1 MYIETSQ
8 CIFRDT
14 RARAWRGQYD
24 LTRMVRTVRLEGCP
38 ILQGLH
44 RRASSPQDKHP
55 RLQQPARPIR
65 LWSSLLILVYRLIFI
80 TILCANTANHM
91 RNVASLYQVY
101 HLSGSSVQLGL
112 AGFFQAFPFIIFG
125 LFGGVL
131 ADTLNRK
138 KLIAIT
144 HTLNILP
151 GVALGILTLS
161 GAIQVWHVNVLN
173 LLASS
178 LQVLGGPS
186 RQAII
191 PGLVPQSHLLNAVT
205 MAVLMMQGTQL
216 TAPVIAGFLIDF
228 LGVQASYFTDAG
240 LLLPSVIAALFIR
253 ASGQPQGERRQIS
266 WRSLIEGFEF
276 LWHTRII
283 LSLFLLDFFAVLFGF
298 FRPILPIFADV
309 VFKVGARGLGMLYAA
324 PAIGALIG
332 STVVLTAGNIE
343 RKGAMSIIATLM
355 FALSLGFLGMARWFW
370 IGLLALAVLGIS
382 DAISVAIRRTVVQIL
397 APDDMRGRATSFL
410 TVFAQTTN
418 GLGAVIAG
426 AGAALLGAPNAA
438 LVGCLLCT
446 LTVIGTCWAI
456 PQLWNYRS
464 D

>member
-1 MYIETSQ
+1 
-8 CIFRDT
+8 
-14 RARAWRGQYD
+14 
-24 LTRMVRTVRLEGCP
+24 
-38 ILQGLH
+38 
-44 RRASSPQDKHP
+44 
-55 RLQQPARPIR
+55 
-65 LWSSLLILVYRLIFI
+65 
-80 TILCANTANHM
+80 M

-144 HTLNILP
+144 HALNILP
-151 GVALGILTLS
+151 GLALGILTLS

-173 LLASS
+173 LVASS

-240 LLLPSVIAALFIR
+240 LLLPSVIAALLIR

-370 IGLLALAVLGIS
+370 IGLLALAGLGIS

>member
-1 MYIETSQ
+1 LI
-8 CIFRDT
+8 RD
-14 RARAWRGQYD
+14 
-24 LTRMVRTVRLEGCP
+24 
-38 ILQGLH
+38 
-44 RRASSPQDKHP
+44 
-55 RLQQPARPIR
+55 
-65 LWSSLLILVYRLIFI
+65 YRLIFI

-138 KLIAIT
+138 KLIVIT
-144 HTLNILP
+144 HSLNVLP
-151 GVALGILTLS
+151 GVALGAWTLT
-161 GAIQVWHVNVLN
+161 GYIQVWHINALN
-173 LLASS
+173 IVASS

-191 PGLVPQSHLLNAVT
+191 PGLVPQSYMLNAVT
-205 MAVLMMQGTQL
+205 MATLMMQGTQL

-228 LGVQASYFTDAG
+228 FGVQASYFADAA
-240 LLLPSVIAALFIR
+240 LLVPSVISTLLIR
-253 ASGQPQGERRQIS
+253 ASGRPQGKRRQIS

-298 FRPILPIFADV
+298 FRPILPIFADTIYN
-309 VFKVGARGLGMLYAA
+309 VGARGLGMLYAA
-324 PAIGALIG
+324 PAIGALVG
-332 STVVLTAGNIE
+332 SGMILAAGDIK
-343 RKGAMSIIATLM
+343 RKGALSILATLA
-355 FALSLGFLGMARWFW
+355 FALSLGFLGLSQLFW
-370 IGLLALAVLGIS
+370 LGLIALGFLGIS
-382 DAISVAIRRTVVQIL
+382 DAISVAMRRTVVQLL
-397 APDDMRGRATSFL
+397 APDNMRGRATSFL

-418 GLGAVIAG
+418 ATGAVIAG

-438 LVGCLLCT
+438 LVGSVLCT
-446 LTVIGTCWAI
+446 LTIIGTCWAI
-456 PQLWNYRS
+456 PQLWHYRS
-464 D
+464 NSA

>member
-1 MYIETSQ
+1 
-8 CIFRDT
+8 
-14 RARAWRGQYD
+14 
-24 LTRMVRTVRLEGCP
+24 
-38 ILQGLH
+38 
-44 RRASSPQDKHP
+44 
-55 RLQQPARPIR
+55 
-65 LWSSLLILVYRLIFI
+65 
-80 TILCANTANHM
+80 M

-101 HLSGSSVQLGL
+101 QLSGSSVQLGL
-112 AGFFQAFPFIIFG
+112 AGFFQALPFIVFG

-144 HTLNILP
+144 HSLNVLP
-151 GVALGILTLS
+151 GLALGILTLS

-178 LQVLGGPS
+178 LQVLGGPA

-240 LLLPSVIAALFIR
+240 LLLPSVIAALLIR

-283 LSLFLLDFFAVLFGF
+283 LSLLLLDFFAVLFGF

>member
-1 MYIETSQ
+1 MSPPHDLSSSEPH
-8 CIFRDT
+8 
-14 RARAWRGQYD
+14 RAP
-24 LTRMVRTVRLEGCP
+24 V
-38 ILQGLH
+38 I
-44 RRASSPQDKHP
+44 
-55 RLQQPARPIR
+55 RP
-65 LWSSLLILVYRLIFI
+65 WSSLLIHDYRLIF
-80 TILCANTANHM
+80 TAILCANTANNM

-131 ADTLNRK
+131 ADTFNRK

-144 HTLNILP
+144 HSLNVLP
-151 GVALGILTLS
+151 GLALGALTLT
-161 GAIQVWHVNVLN
+161 GHIQVWHINALN
-173 LLASS
+173 IVASS
-178 LQVLGGPS
+178 LQVLGGPA

-191 PGLVPQSHLLNAVT
+191 PSTVPQSYLLNAVT
-205 MAVLMMQGTQL
+205 MATLMMQGTQL
-216 TAPVIAGFLIDF
+216 TAPMIAGFLIDF
-228 LGVQASYFTDAG
+228 FGVQASYFTDASLFIPSMISA
-240 LLLPSVIAALFIR
+240 LLIR
-253 ASGQPQGERRQIS
+253 ASGLPQGQRRQIS

-332 STVVLTAGNIE
+332 SGLLLAAGDIK
-343 RKGAMSIIATLM
+343 RKGVVSIIATLA
-355 FALSLGFLGMARWFW
+355 FALSLGFLGLSQTFW
-370 IGLLALAVLGIS
+370 VGLIAVGALGFN

-418 GLGAVIAG
+418 ATGAVIAG

-438 LVGCLLCT
+438 LVGCVLCT
-446 LTVIGTCWAI
+446 LTVFGTCWAI
-456 PQLWNYRS
+456 PQLWSYRS
-464 D
+464 G

>member
-1 MYIETSQ
+1 M
-8 CIFRDT
+8 
-14 RARAWRGQYD
+14 
-24 LTRMVRTVRLEGCP
+24 
-38 ILQGLH
+38 
-44 RRASSPQDKHP
+44 SSPQDNLP
-55 RLQQPARPIR
+55 PTAPYSAPVIRP
-65 LWSSLLILVYRLIFI
+65 WSSLLIRDYRLIFT

-112 AGFFQAFPFIIFG
+112 AGFFQAFPFIILG

-138 KLIAIT
+138 KLIVIT
-144 HTLNILP
+144 HSLNVLP
-151 GVALGILTLS
+151 GVALGALTLT
-161 GAIQVWHVNVLN
+161 GYIQVWHINALNVV
-173 LLASS
+173 ASS

-191 PGLVPQSHLLNAVT
+191 PGLVPQSYMLNAVT
-205 MAVLMMQGTQL
+205 MATLMMQGTQL

-228 LGVQASYFTDAG
+228 FGVQASYFADAA
-240 LLLPSVIAALFIR
+240 LLVPSVISTLLIR
-253 ASGQPQGERRQIS
+253 ASGRPQGKRRKIS

-324 PAIGALIG
+324 PAIGALVG
-332 STVVLTAGNIE
+332 SGLLLAAGDVK
-343 RKGAMSIIATLM
+343 RKGALSIIVTLM
-355 FALSLGFLGMARWFW
+355 FALNLGLLGLAQTFW
-370 IGLLALAVLGIS
+370 MGLLAVGALGFS
-382 DAISVAIRRTVVQIL
+382 DAISVAMRRTVVQLL
-397 APDDMRGRATSFL
+397 APDNMRGRATSFL

-418 GLGAVIAG
+418 ATGAVIAG

-438 LVGCLLCT
+438 LVGSVLCT
-446 LTVIGTCWAI
+446 LTIIGTCWAI
-456 PQLWNYRS
+456 PQLWHYRS
-464 D
+464 DSA

>member
-1 MYIETSQ
+1 M
-8 CIFRDT
+8 
-14 RARAWRGQYD
+14 
-24 LTRMVRTVRLEGCP
+24 
-38 ILQGLH
+38 
-44 RRASSPQDKHP
+44 SSPQDKHP
-55 RLQQPARPIR
+55 SEPQPAPVIRP
-65 LWSSLLILVYRLIFI
+65 WSSLLIRDYRLIFI

-151 GVALGILTLS
+151 GLALGTLTLS
-161 GAIQVWHVNVLN
+161 GAIQVWHINVLN
-173 LLASS
+173 LVASS
-178 LQVLGGPS
+178 LQVLGGPA

-228 LGVQASYFTDAG
+228 PGVQASYFTDAG
-240 LLLPSVIAALFIR
+240 LLLPSVIAALLIR
-253 ASGQPQGERRQIS
+253 ASGQPQGDERRQIS

-298 FRPILPIFADV
+298 FRSILPIFADV

-332 STVVLTAGNIE
+332 STILLAAGDIK
-343 RKGAMSIIATLM
+343 RKGALSIIVTLL
-355 FALSLGFLGMARWFW
+355 FALSLGFLGLSQSFW
-370 IGLLALAVLGIS
+370 MGLLAVGALGFS

-418 GLGAVIAG
+418 ATGALIAG
-426 AGAALLGAPNAA
+426 AGAAFLGAPNAA

-446 LTVIGTCWAI
+446 LTIIGTCWAI
-456 PQLWNYRS
+456 PQLWSYRS